1 MAVGLGSLERHGN
14 EKMGIWGACV
24 LAEDTVDGTQR
35 FSGSQSVEQ
44 NVHLG
49 GSSFFL

>member
-1 MAVGLGSLERHGN
+1 MGLGSLEHHGN

-24 LAEDTVDGTQR
+24 LAEDTVDEAQR
-35 FSGSQSVEQ
+35 FSWSQSVEQ
-44 NVHLG
+44 NVRLS